1 MKASDMLRNNNGLK
15 TTQSVLNKQQS
26 GVDAAQK
33 VAQTQAPVF
42 TQQQLDAAG
51 KKIDQMNAATPQ
63 NETPTMKAAREKTIA
78 TQQAIA
84 NGVDVNQGATSDEED
99 KPSVPIVKKE
109 DLKPQPKQLSYADM
123 YKILN
128 PELNETAEQRAN
140 REKKERTKA
149 RIAALGDGLRALSNI
164 YFATNG
170 AKVIHNPES
179 DMTKAVNKRKSYMDA
194 QREKNRASWLAGYQ
208 RALALDEEARKN
220 NLTLAEQMRY
230 HDMQNDINKVKADQ
244 GQQKID
250 QGQQRI
256 DQGNRRLD
264 LSELKYT
271 NDAEYKDNQ
280 LKIKKML
287 ADGQISHWAAQDAL
301 ARLREGRIA
310 NKAQKSSGGNQTT
323 AGYWYEYYD
332 LMDTPEGQK
341 KINELKRKLRIK
353 NVTQTNVR
361 YIMDRLKGRRS
372 STGGTSSGGGA
383 SSGGGKHTTHK
394 AGGSSAGGK
403 KKTGVK
409 W

>member
-1 MKASDMLRNNNGLK
+1 MRQGKLKHKPMKASDMLRNNNGLK

-26 GVDAAQK
+26 GVDAANK

-51 KKIDQMNAATPQ
+51 KKVDQMNAATPQ

-84 NGVDVNQGATSDEED
+84 NGVDVNQGAPSDEED

-109 DLKPQPKQLSYADM
+109 EPKPQPKQLSYADM

-128 PELNETAEQRAN
+128 PEHQETAEQRAN

-164 YFATNG
+164 YFATKG
-170 AKVIHNPES
+170 AKVVHNPES
-179 DMTKAVNKRKSYMDA
+179 DMTKAVNKRKEYMDA

-244 GQQKID
+244 GQQRINQNQQKID
-250 QGQQRI
+250 
-256 DQGNRRLD
+256 
-264 LSELKYT
+264 LSKMKYT

-280 LKIKKML
+280 MKIKKML

-332 LMDTPEGQK
+332 MMDTPEGQK
-341 KINELKRKLRIK
+341 KINEIKRKLRIK

-361 YIMDRLKGRRS
+361 YIMDRLKGRSS
-372 STGGTSSGGGA
+372 STGGGGA

-394 AGGSSAGGK
+394 AGGSSSAGGK

>member
-1 MKASDMLRNNNGLK
+1 MKVSDMLRNNNGLK

-26 GVDAAQK
+26 GVDAANK
-33 VAQTQAPVF
+33 VAQNQAPVF
-42 TQQQLDAAG
+42 TQQQLDAVG
-51 KKIDQMNAATPQ
+51 KKVDQMNAATPQ
-63 NETPTMKAAREKTIA
+63 NETPAMKAAREKTIA

-84 NGVDVNQGATSDEED
+84 NGVDVNQDAASEEED

-109 DLKPQPKQLSYADM
+109 EPKPQPKQLSYADM

-170 AKVIHNPES
+170 AKVVHNPES
-179 DMTKAVNKRKSYMDA
+179 DMTKAVNKRKAYMDA
-194 QREKNRASWLAGYQ
+194 QREKNRASWLTGYQ

-230 HDMQNDINKVKADQ
+230 HDMQNDINKVKN
-244 GQQKID
+244 D

-310 NKAQKSSGGNQTT
+310 NKAQKSSGGKQTT

-332 LMDTPEGQK
+332 LMDTLEGQK
-341 KINELKRKLRIK
+341 KINEIKRKLRIK

-372 STGGTSSGGGA
+372 STGGGGA
-383 SSGGGKHTTHK
+383 STGGGKHTTHK
-394 AGGSSAGGK
+394 AGGSSSAGGK

>member
-33 VAQTQAPVF
+33 ANAEQINMNTAQAMLYGKEEQLTPPKDAHEQAVRMN
-42 TQQQLDAAG
+42 QQTAEGML
-51 KKIDQMNAATPQ
+51 
-63 NETPTMKAAREKTIA
+63 
-78 TQQAIA
+78 
-84 NGVDVNQGATSDEED
+84 NGSIPMD

-109 DLKPQPKQLSYADM
+109 EPKPQPKQLSYADM

-128 PELNETAEQRAN
+128 PEQQETAEQQAN

-149 RIAALGDGLRALSNI
+149 RIAATGDGLRALANI
-164 YFATNG
+164 FFAMNG
-170 AKVIHNPES
+170 AKVVHNPES
-179 DMTKAVNKRKSYMDA
+179 DMTKAVNKRKAYMDE
-194 QREKNRASWLAGYQ
+194 QREKNRALWLAGYQ
-208 RALALDEEARKN
+208 RALALDEEKRKN
-220 NLTLAEQMRY
+220 NLTLAELVRY
-230 HDMQNDINKVKADQ
+230 HDMQNEINKVKN
-244 GQQKID
+244 D

-256 DQGNRRLD
+256 DQGNRRLE

-287 ADGQISHWAAQDAL
+287 ADGQISRWAAQDAL
-301 ARLREGRIA
+301 ARLREGRIS

-332 LMDTPEGQK
+332 LMDNPEGQK

-361 YIMDRLKGRRS
+361 YIMDRLKGRS
-372 STGGTSSGGGA
+372 SSAGGGKP
-383 SSGGGKHTTHK
+383 SGGGKHTTHK

>member
-33 VAQTQAPVF
+33 ANAEQINMNTAQAMLYGKEEQLTPPKDAHEQAVRMN
-42 TQQQLDAAG
+42 QQTAEGML
-51 KKIDQMNAATPQ
+51 
-63 NETPTMKAAREKTIA
+63 
-78 TQQAIA
+78 
-84 NGVDVNQGATSDEED
+84 NGSIPMD

-109 DLKPQPKQLSYADM
+109 EPKPQPKQLSYADM

-128 PELNETAEQRAN
+128 PEQQEN

-149 RIAALGDGLRALSNI
+149 RIAATGDGLRALANI
-164 YFATNG
+164 FFAMNG
-170 AKVIHNPES
+170 AKVVHNPES
-179 DMTKAVNKRKSYMDA
+179 DMTKAVNKRKAYMDE
-194 QREKNRASWLAGYQ
+194 QREKNRALWLAGYQ
-208 RALALDEEARKN
+208 RALALDEEKRKN
-220 NLTLAEQMRY
+220 NLTLAELVRY
-230 HDMQNDINKVKADQ
+230 HDMQNEINKVKN
-244 GQQKID
+244 D

-256 DQGNRRLD
+256 DQGNRRLE

-301 ARLREGRIA
+301 ARLREGRIS

-323 AGYWYEYYD
+323 AGYWYDYYD

-341 KINELKRKLRIK
+341 KINELKRNLRIK

-361 YIMDRLKGRRS
+361 YIMDRLKGRS
-372 STGGTSSGGGA
+372 SSAGGGKP
-383 SSGGGKHTTHK
+383 SGGGKHTTHK

>member
-1 MKASDMLRNNNGLK
+1 MKASDMLRHNNGLK
-15 TTQSVLNKQQS
+15 TTQRVLNKQQS
-26 GVDAAQK
+26 GVDAANK

-51 KKIDQMNAATPQ
+51 KKVDQMNAATPQ

-84 NGVDVNQGATSDEED
+84 NGVDVNQSASNYEED

-109 DLKPQPKQLSYADM
+109 ESKPQPKQLSYADM

-170 AKVIHNPES
+170 AKVVHNPES
-179 DMTKAVNKRKSYMDA
+179 DMTKAVNKRKAYMDA

-230 HDMQNDINKVKADQ
+230 HDNMDRVNRAKVMLDQ
-244 GQQKID
+244 I
-250 QGQQRI
+250 
-256 DQGNRRLD
+256 
-264 LSELKYT
+264 
-271 NDAEYKDNQ
+271 
-280 LKIKKML
+280 
-287 ADGQISHWAAQDAL
+287 
-301 ARLREGRIA
+301 RIA
-310 NKAQKSSGGNQTT
+310 QQDEYNKGKLSNQEFANQETVRHHKEQESTSKKKANVKVTRAQN
-323 AGYWYEYYD
+323 A
-332 LMDTPEGQK
+332 
-341 KINELKRKLRIK
+341 
-353 NVTQTNVR
+353 
-361 YIMDRLKGRRS
+361 
-372 STGGTSSGGGA
+372 
-383 SSGGGKHTTHK
+383 
-394 AGGSSAGGK
+394 GK
-403 KKTGVK
+403 KKGVSSK
-409 W
+409 EDTDETLIDLNKKHPKEVAEASETVAKAGIKPNTDAGRKQIVKIVRKKIAHNGGGSTSNYSRAKQLAKKYGF

>member
-51 KKIDQMNAATPQ
+51 KKVDQMNAAA
-63 NETPTMKAAREKTIA
+63 PTDDAMKAARDKTIA

-84 NGVDVNQGATSDEED
+84 NGVGVNQGAPSDEED
-99 KPSVPIVKKE
+99 KPSVPIVKKPE
-109 DLKPQPKQLSYADM
+109 PAVELPKQLSYADM
-123 YKILN
+123 YKMLN
-128 PELNETAEQRAN
+128 PEMNETAEQRAN
-140 REKKERTKA
+140 REKNERAKA
-149 RIAALGDGLRALSNI
+149 RIAATGDGLRALANI
-164 YFATNG
+164 FFATKG
-170 AKVIHNPES
+170 AKVVHNSES
-179 DMTKAVNKRKSYMDA
+179 DMTKVVNKRKAYMDA

-230 HDMQNDINKVKADQ
+230 HDMQNDINKVKN
-244 GQQKID
+244 D

-341 KINELKRKLRIK
+341 KINELKRRLRIK

-361 YIMDRLKGRRS
+361 YIMDRLKGRS
-372 STGGTSSGGGA
+372 SSAGGGK

>member
-33 VAQTQAPVF
+33 ANAEQLTPPKDAHEQAVRMNQQTAEGM
-42 TQQQLDAAG
+42 L
-51 KKIDQMNAATPQ
+51 
-63 NETPTMKAAREKTIA
+63 
-78 TQQAIA
+78 
-84 NGVDVNQGATSDEED
+84 NGSIPMD

-109 DLKPQPKQLSYADM
+109 ESKPLPKQLSYADM
-123 YKILN
+123 YKMLN

-140 REKKERTKA
+140 REKKVRTKA

-164 YFATNG
+164 YFATKG
-170 AKVIHNPES
+170 AKVVHNPES
-179 DMTKAVNKRKSYMDA
+179 DMTKAINKRKAYMDS

-230 HDMQNDINKVKADQ
+230 HDMQNEINKVKN
-244 GQQKID
+244 D

-264 LSELKYT
+264 LSKLKYT

-301 ARLREGRIA
+301 ARLREGRIS
-310 NKAQKSSGGNQTT
+310 NKAQKSSVGNQTT

-361 YIMDRLKGRRS
+361 YLMDRLKGRRS
-372 STGGTSSGGGA
+372 STTGGTSTIGGT

>member
-51 KKIDQMNAATPQ
+51 KKVDQMNAATP
-63 NETPTMKAAREKTIA
+63 TDDAMKAARAKTIA

-84 NGVDVNQGATSDEED
+84 NGVDVNQGAPSDEED

-109 DLKPQPKQLSYADM
+109 EPKPQPKQLSYADM

-128 PELNETAEQRAN
+128 PEHQETAEQRAN

-164 YFATNG
+164 YFATKG
-170 AKVIHNPES
+170 AKLVHNPES
-179 DMTKAVNKRKSYMDA
+179 DMTKAVNKRKAYMDA

-230 HDMQNDINKVKADQ
+230 HDNMDRVNRAKVMLDQ
-244 GQQKID
+244 
-250 QGQQRI
+250 
-256 DQGNRRLD
+256 
-264 LSELKYT
+264 
-271 NDAEYKDNQ
+271 
-280 LKIKKML
+280 M
-287 ADGQISHWAAQDAL
+287 
-301 ARLREGRIA
+301 RIA
-310 NKAQKSSGGNQTT
+310 RQDEYNKGKLSNQESANKETVRHHKEQESTSKKNANANMTRAQK
-323 AGYWYEYYD
+323 AG
-332 LMDTPEGQK
+332 
-341 KINELKRKLRIK
+341 K
-353 NVTQTNVR
+353 N
-361 YIMDRLKGRRS
+361 K
-372 STGGTSSGGGA
+372 
-383 SSGGGKHTTHK
+383 
-394 AGGSSAGGK
+394 GGSSKGNYNKTLAGLTTNDPNGVRAVTKSLKRAGVHQNAQTIVEAYRAQKGGGSTSNNSRAKQLAK
-403 KKTGVK
+403 KYGF
-409 W
+409 

>member
-26 GVDAAQK
+26 GVDATQK
-33 VAQTQAPVF
+33 VNAEQINMNTAQAMLHGKEEQLTPPKDAHEQAVRMN
-42 TQQQLDAAG
+42 QQTAEGML
-51 KKIDQMNAATPQ
+51 
-63 NETPTMKAAREKTIA
+63 
-78 TQQAIA
+78 
-84 NGVDVNQGATSDEED
+84 NGSIPMD

-109 DLKPQPKQLSYADM
+109 ESKPLPKQLSYADM
-123 YKILN
+123 YKMLN

-149 RIAALGDGLRALSNI
+149 RIAAMGDGLRALSNI

-170 AKVIHNPES
+170 AKVVHNPES
-179 DMTKAVNKRKSYMDA
+179 DMTKAVNKRKAYMDA

-230 HDMQNDINKVKADQ
+230 HDMQNEINKVKN
-244 GQQKID
+244 D

-256 DQGNRRLD
+256 DQGNRRLE

-301 ARLREGRIA
+301 ARLREGRIS

-332 LMDTPEGQK
+332 MMDTPEGQK

-361 YIMDRLKGRRS
+361 YIMDRLKGRS
-372 STGGTSSGGGA
+372 SSAGGGK

>member
-33 VAQTQAPVF
+33 ANAE
-42 TQQQLDAAG
+42 
-51 KKIDQMNAATPQ
+51 QMNMNTAQAMLQGKQEQLTPPENAHEQ
-63 NETPTMKAAREKTIA
+63 AARMN
-78 TQQAIA
+78 QQTAEGML
-84 NGVDVNQGATSDEED
+84 NGSIPMD

-109 DLKPQPKQLSYADM
+109 EPAEQPKQLSYADM
-123 YKILN
+123 YKMLN

-164 YFATNG
+164 YFSTKG
-170 AKVIHNPES
+170 ARVVHNPES
-179 DMTKAVNKRKSYMDA
+179 DMTKVVNKRKEYMDA
-194 QREKNRASWLAGYQ
+194 QREKNRAAWLAGYQ
-208 RALALDEEARKN
+208 RAMALDEEARKN
-220 NLTLAEQMRY
+220 DLTLAEQIRY
-230 HDMQNDINKVKADQ
+230 HDMMNENNKTKN
-244 GQQKID
+244 D

-256 DQGNRRLD
+256 DQNQQKID
-264 LSELKYT
+264 LSKLKYT

-280 LKIKKML
+280 LKIRKML

-323 AGYWYEYYD
+323 AGYWYKYYD

-341 KINELKRKLRIK
+341 KIADIKRRLRIK

-361 YIMDRLKGRRS
+361 YIIDRLEGRGS
-372 STGGTSSGGGA
+372 STGGGA
-383 SSGGGKHTTHK
+383 SSGGVKHTTHK
-394 AGGSSAGGK
+394 AGGLSSNGGK
-403 KKTGVK
+403 KKTGVN